1 MKFRRAK
8 PERLINLKEIAE
20 LKGISIDDT
29 NRIRI
34 GGLTTLGQ
42 IEDSEIVK
50 EKLPILWD
58 AVRVMASVQIRNLAT
73 VGGNL
78 CSAWPSADTAPP
90 LMALDATVTLIGL
103 DGERSAPVK
112 DLFLGPARSVK
123 KDNEILAEL
132 VIPIPEENSS
142 GAYFKLMRRHAM
154 DLALVGAGAQIG
166 LAADKK
172 TCTAVRITLGAV
184 AQTPVRAPE
193 AEAVLIDQ
201 AFDADLAMKAGQVA
215 SDNVSPRSS
224 IRASGEYRKEM
235 VAVLVKRALITSFER
250 IQNLSR

>member
-1 MKFRRAK
+1 
-8 PERLINLKEIAE
+8 
-20 LKGISIDDT
+20 
-29 NRIRI
+29 
-34 GGLTTLGQ
+34 
-42 IEDSEIVK
+42 
-50 EKLPILWD
+50 
-58 AVRVMASVQIRNLAT
+58 
-73 VGGNL
+73 
-78 CSAWPSADTAPP
+78 
-90 LMALDATVTLIGL
+90 MALDATVTLIGL

-142 GAYFKLMRRHAM
+142 GAYLKLMRRHAM